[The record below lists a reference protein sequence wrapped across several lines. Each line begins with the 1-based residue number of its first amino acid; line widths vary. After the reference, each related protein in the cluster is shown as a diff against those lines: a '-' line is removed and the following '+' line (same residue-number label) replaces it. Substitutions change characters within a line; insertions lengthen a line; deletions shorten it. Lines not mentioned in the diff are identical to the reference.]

1 MFMIHGNN
9 ADIVTRGATVTGCAP
24 VVSFCC
30 KGLYKYDKQ
39 SLKALNKNTE
49 RLKFQD
55 FNICLIFCMWT
66 PTRTPT
72 PRVKQLLFCTRV

>member
-1 MFMIHGNN
+1 MYEACCSFVI
-9 ADIVTRGATVTGCAP
+9 TRGATVTGCAP

-39 SLKALNKNTE
+39 SLKATKNTE

-55 FNICLIFCMWT
+55 LNICPNILH
-66 PTRTPT
+66 
-72 PRVKQLLFCTRV
+72 VDVDADAGV